1 MHLTINIVVNLP
13 GEGGWIK
20 MEFWK
25 SGLLNDFALAVAVN
39 RFLTEPIK
47 IQQLDFRG
55 RRRWSHHEAP
65 VSLCNGWNFGCGSG
79 RSQMTEGAGY
89 RFDSLSCD
97 YSLQGKK
104 SITGRRQSGVWS
116 ELQTPADI
124 RIFSV
129 WQNAEIP
136 PCLSML
142 WPCGLLPASCLPP
155 LCIKWI
161 HMVQRSRSLPLL
173 FLLSRKFCNG
183 PGTVLLLADLS
194 GDPCL
199 EAACLFST
207 VTAD

>member
-79 RSQMTEGAGY
+79 RSQMTEGAGC

-116 ELQTPADI
+116 ELQTPADNSLLFLVVVAGHQD
-124 RIFSV
+124 IF
-129 WQNAEIP
+129 
-136 PCLSML
+136 CLTECRNPSL
-142 WPCGLLPASCLPP
+142 SFYALTLRPIACLLPASSM
-155 LCIKWI
+155 
-161 HMVQRSRSLPLL
+161 H
-173 FLLSRKFCNG
+173 
-183 PGTVLLLADLS
+183 
-194 GDPCL
+194 
-199 EAACLFST
+199 
-207 VTAD
+207 